1 MSQVEIPVTAPIQEV
16 PVQPI
21 SIPEPI
27 IITDYNK
34 QYDPVMPNA
43 IPQISKVDFKEVI
56 SAIRECSAKIEK
68 FGYKIDLEEYDLST
82 IYQVIFKIE
91 K

>member
-1 MSQVEIPVTAPIQEV
+1 
-16 PVQPI
+16 
-21 SIPEPI
+21 
-27 IITDYNK
+27 
-34 QYDPVMPNA
+34 MPNA